1 MRVFGDCSE
10 NFVLILQNQCRLC
23 KLAQRKKLPL
33 FMFEKNANLFNVLF
47 NAASEGII
55 VVDEA
60 QNIVEVNLAA
70 EKMFGYEQGELL
82 GKPLNI
88 LIPPHY
94 KGAHP
99 KHFKGF
105 LEHSE
110 QRQMGHGRDLYG
122 IKKNGEQFPV
132 EAGLNPF
139 EMKGQRYVM
148 SLIIDI
154 SVRKE
159 TQRQIYEL
167 NNELEGKIKVRTREL
182 EESIEKLQN
191 VNVSLE
197 QEIRKR
203 KLAENKMKNALQKEI
218 ELNEL
223 KTKFLSL
230 VSHEFKTPLSGILT
244 SVVLA
249 GKYKL
254 EEQQEKREKHFNTI
268 KNKVHYLDNILNDFL
283 SIERLETGK
292 VNYKY
297 TSFNL
302 SKLVNEVVYNAN
314 VTLKSGQE
322 IEYPQNIEN
331 ITLLQDEKILELV
344 LSNLLG
350 NAIKYS
356 PENTLIKFDI
366 KINDKKILFEVTDQG
381 MGIPEKD
388 QKHIFERYFRAENAL
403 LNQGTGI
410 GLNIAK
416 VHLENLGGS
425 IHFTSKENVGTT
437 FSVELPL
444 IKE

>member
-1 MRVFGDCSE
+1 
-10 NFVLILQNQCRLC
+10 
-23 KLAQRKKLPL
+23 
-33 FMFEKNANLFNVLF
+33 MFEKNENLFNVLF
-47 NAASEGII
+47 EAASEGII

-60 QNIVEVNLAA
+60 QIIVASNRAA
-70 EKMFGYEQGELL
+70 TSMFGYENGELT
-82 GKPLNI
+82 GKPLNV
-88 LIPPHY
+88 LIPAKY
-94 KGAHP
+94 KTNHP

-105 LEHSE
+105 LDDSE
-110 QRQMGHGRDLYG
+110 KRQMGHGRDLHG
-122 IKKNGEQFPV
+122 IKKNGEEFPV

-139 EMKGQRYVM
+139 EMEGRRYVM
-148 SLIIDI
+148 SLVIDI
-154 SVRKE
+154 SVRQE
-159 TQRQIYEL
+159 TQRQITEL
-167 NNELEGKIKVRTREL
+167 NNELEGKIKIRTKEL
-182 EESIEKLQN
+182 EESVNKLQK
-191 VNVSLE
+191 VNLSLE
-197 QEIRKR
+197 EEVKRRKE
-203 KLAENKMKNALQKEI
+203 AENRMKNALQKEI

-254 EEQQEKREKHFNTI
+254 EEQQEKRDKHLNTI

-283 SIERLETGK
+283 SIERLESGK
-292 VNYKY
+292 VNYKF
-297 TSFNL
+297 TTFSL

-322 IEYPQNIEN
+322 IEYPQNIE
-331 ITLLQDEKILELV
+331 THSLYQDEKILELV
-344 LSNLLG
+344 LSNLLS

-366 KINDKKILFEVTDQG
+366 RFKDEKIIFEVTDQG

-416 VHLENLGGS
+416 VHLENLGGTINFS
-425 IHFTSKENVGTT
+425 SKEHAGTK
-437 FSVELPL
+437 FIVELPI

>member
-1 MRVFGDCSE
+1 
-10 NFVLILQNQCRLC
+10 
-23 KLAQRKKLPL
+23 
-33 FMFEKNANLFNVLF
+33 MFEKNENLFNVLF
-47 NAASEGII
+47 EAASEGII
-55 VVDEA
+55 VVDES
-60 QNIVEVNLAA
+60 QTIVESNTAAA
-70 EKMFGYEQGELL
+70 EMFGYEKGELT

-88 LIPPHY
+88 LIPPHH
-94 KGAHP
+94 KSAHP
-99 KHFKGF
+99 KHVKGF
-105 LEHSE
+105 LHKSEH
-110 QRQMGHGRDLYG
+110 RQMGHGRDLYG
-122 IKKNGEQFPV
+122 VKKSGDQFPV

-139 EMKGQRYVM
+139 EINGERYVM
-148 SLIIDI
+148 SLVIDI

-159 TQRQIYEL
+159 TQRQIKEL
-167 NNELEGKIKVRTREL
+167 NNELEGKIKIRTSEL
-182 EESIEKLQN
+182 EESVEKLQR
-191 VNVSLE
+191 VNLSLE
-197 QEIRKR
+197 QEIRRR
-203 KLAENKMKNALQKEI
+203 KEAENRMKNALQKEK

-244 SVVLA
+244 SVMLA

-254 EEQQEKREKHFNTI
+254 ENQQDKREKHFNTI
-268 KNKVHYLDNILNDFL
+268 RNKVHYLDNILNDFL

-297 TSFNL
+297 TSFSL
-302 SKLVNEVVYNAN
+302 SKLVNEVIYNAN

-322 IEYPQNIEN
+322 IDYPQNLEN
-331 ITLLQDEKILELV
+331 ITLIQDEKILELV
-344 LSNLLG
+344 LSNLLS

-356 PENTLIKFDI
+356 PENTLIKFDV
-366 KINDKKILFEVTDQG
+366 KLEDKRIIFEVTDQG

-425 IHFTSKENVGTT
+425 ISFSSKEGEGTI
-437 FSVELPL
+437 FRVQLPL
-444 IKE
+444 IKDWNKE